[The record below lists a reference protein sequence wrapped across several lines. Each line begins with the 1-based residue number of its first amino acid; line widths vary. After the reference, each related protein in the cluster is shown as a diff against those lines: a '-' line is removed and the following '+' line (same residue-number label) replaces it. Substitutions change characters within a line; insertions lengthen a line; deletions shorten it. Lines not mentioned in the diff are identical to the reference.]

1 MALSGSNV
9 KTPLPDGN
17 SMPTPLDVPS
27 DVLIDRLSR
36 FLKENVGE
44 VAPPTWALT
53 AKTGSQRER
62 PPANPDWWYVRC
74 ASLLRKL
81 YIHGPV
87 GIARLRV
94 EYGGRLRRGTHIEH
108 ARASGGSAI
117 REPLQQ
123 LQKAGFIAVEA
134 KEGRKLTAEGISLL
148 NRVASEILK
157 DAKKAE
163 GQQ

>member
-1 MALSGSNV
+1 
-9 KTPLPDGN
+9 
-17 SMPTPLDVPS
+17 MPTPLDVPS
-27 DVLIDRLSR
+27 EELINTLSK

-53 AKTGSQRER
+53 AKTGSHRER
-62 PPANPDWWYVRC
+62 PPANPDWWYTRC

-81 YIHGPV
+81 YLHGPV

-94 EYGGRLRRGTHIEH
+94 EYGGRLRKGTHIEH
-108 ARASGGSAI
+108 SRVSGGSAI

-134 KEGRKLTAEGISLL
+134 KKGRKLTAEGLSLL
-148 NRVASEILK
+148 NRIAADILK
-157 DAKKAE
+157 NAKKAE
-163 GQQ
+163 GL

>member
-1 MALSGSNV
+1 
-9 KTPLPDGN
+9 
-17 SMPTPLDVPS
+17 MPTPLDLPS
-27 DVLIDRLSR
+27 DVLIDGLSK

-53 AKTGSQRER
+53 AKTGSHRER
-62 PPANPDWWYVRC
+62 PPADADWWYNRC

-81 YIHGPV
+81 YLHGPV
-87 GIARLRV
+87 GVARLRV

-108 ARASGGSAI
+108 SRASGGSAI

-134 KEGRKLTAEGISLL
+134 KKGRKLTPEGVSLL
-148 NRVASEILK
+148 NRVTADLLK
-157 DAKKAE
+157 SAKKAE
-163 GQQ
+163 GQ

>member
-1 MALSGSNV
+1 
-9 KTPLPDGN
+9 
-17 SMPTPLDVPS
+17 MPTPVDVPS
-27 DVLIDRLSR
+27 DVLIAGLSK

-53 AKTGSQRER
+53 AKTGSHRER
-62 PPANPDWWYVRC
+62 PPANPDWWYGRC

-81 YIHGPV
+81 YLHGPV

-94 EYGGRLRRGTHIEH
+94 EYGGRLRKGTHIEH
-108 ARASGGSAI
+108 SRVSGGSAI

-134 KEGRKLTAEGISLL
+134 KKGRKLTAEGISLL
-148 NRVASEILK
+148 NRLAADILK
-157 DAKKAE
+157 SAKKAE
-163 GQQ
+163 GL